1 MLFLVIVLIPLLLS
15 PTALAQS
22 SSSSVTAA
30 APSSSGAANST
41 QDLEQ
46 IYNALLQANYTGLL
60 NFAASLPNTT
70 EGQAVLDELVT
81 GNKTLLVPS
90 NEAFANLSQNITNM
104 TLVAQTVAYHILN
117 NTYTANGTRVA
128 PNHSI
133 ARTIL
138 RDSEFSLP
146 GNFSAPVVLARNASN
161 ATNFEIVQFNANTTT
176 NVSAQGPTQIANV
189 LVYVIDQVLGLPVS
203 IDQFASEAYSPTLAG
218 EIQDSGIL
226 SAIAAS
232 PGVTVFAPT
241 SGAFD
246 NGPDFGSN
254 ITLVTED
261 FANHIING
269 SVAYSTNFATG
280 NYTSAGGQPFKFA
293 SNSSGTYVTV
303 GNSTAK
309 IVQSDIIIS
318 NGVVHLI
325 DSVLVDTESHPA
337 AAASAFSSGIAAAQT
352 STEPTSPVTATT
364 APAASGSAPSST
376 VSKSAGQRVATAPWG
391 LAMSGALAGTVVLI
405 QSACYLK

>member
-1 MLFLVIVLIPLLLS
+1 
-15 PTALAQS
+15 
-22 SSSSVTAA
+22 
-30 APSSSGAANST
+30 
-41 QDLEQ
+41 
-46 IYNALLQANYTGLL
+46 L
-60 NFAASLPNTT
+60 NFAASLPNST

-90 NEAFANLSQNITNM
+90 NEAFANISQNITNV

-128 PNHSI
+128 PNHTI

-161 ATNFEIVQFNANTTT
+161 ATNFEIVQFDANTTT

-203 IDQFASEAYSPTLAG
+203 IDQFAIEAYPPTLAG

-226 SAIAAS
+226 TAIAAS

-254 ITLVTED
+254 ITLITED

-269 SVAYSTNFATG
+269 SVAYSTSFATG
-280 NYTSAGGQPFKFA
+280 NYT
-293 SNSSGTYVTV
+293 NSSGTYVTV

-325 DSVLVDTESHPA
+325 DSVLVDTESNPA

-391 LAMSGALAGTVVLI
+391 VAMSGALAGAVVLI
-405 QSACYLK
+405 WSAYYLK

>member
-1 MLFLVIVLIPLLLS
+1 
-15 PTALAQS
+15 
-22 SSSSVTAA
+22 
-30 APSSSGAANST
+30 
-41 QDLEQ
+41 
-46 IYNALLQANYTGLL
+46 L

-128 PNHSI
+128 PNHTI

-303 GNSTAK
+303 DNSTAK

-325 DSVLVDTESHPA
+325 DSVLVDTESNPA

-352 STEPTSPVTATT
+352 STETTSPVTATT

>member
-1 MLFLVIVLIPLLLS
+1 
-15 PTALAQS
+15 
-22 SSSSVTAA
+22 
-30 APSSSGAANST
+30 
-41 QDLEQ
+41 
-46 IYNALLQANYTGLL
+46 L
-60 NFAASLPNTT
+60 NFAASLPNST

-90 NEAFANLSQNITNM
+90 NEAFANISQNITNV

-128 PNHSI
+128 PNHTI

-146 GNFSAPVVLARNASN
+146 GNFSAPVVLARNESN
-161 ATNFEIVQFNANTTT
+161 ATNFEIVQFDANTTT

-203 IDQFASEAYSPTLAG
+203 IDQFAIEAYPPTLAG

-226 SAIAAS
+226 TAIAAS

-254 ITLVTED
+254 ITLITED

-269 SVAYSTNFATG
+269 SVAYSTSFATG

-325 DSVLVDTESHPA
+325 DSVLVDTESNPA

-391 LAMSGALAGTVVLI
+391 VAMSGALAGAVVLI
-405 QSACYLK
+405 WSAYYLK